1 MGSKAKF
8 YGVNLSKFGVWWN
21 HEAQKVS
28 GVLYRIS
35 TSGIFIAKRVQAK
48 IFLYTE
54 NQPYAMGLRLHP
66 QYVFYDPRTRYV
78 LGTSTYSFVAVKFA
92 VLCTVRFC
100 FQNQISMSGQV
111 GIALF
116 GLGRAGSIHFQN
128 VLANYRVNLRYVVEK
143 DTEKAQALLDKYGLA
158 SRVEVVS
165 SDNAEKVYND
175 PRQVDG
181 KSW

>member
-1 MGSKAKF
+1 
-8 YGVNLSKFGVWWN
+8 
-21 HEAQKVS
+21 
-28 GVLYRIS
+28 
-35 TSGIFIAKRVQAK
+35 
-48 IFLYTE
+48 
-54 NQPYAMGLRLHP
+54 
-66 QYVFYDPRTRYV
+66 
-78 LGTSTYSFVAVKFA
+78 
-92 VLCTVRFC
+92 
-100 FQNQISMSGQV
+100 MSGQV

-165 SDNAEKVYND
+165 SDNAENVYND